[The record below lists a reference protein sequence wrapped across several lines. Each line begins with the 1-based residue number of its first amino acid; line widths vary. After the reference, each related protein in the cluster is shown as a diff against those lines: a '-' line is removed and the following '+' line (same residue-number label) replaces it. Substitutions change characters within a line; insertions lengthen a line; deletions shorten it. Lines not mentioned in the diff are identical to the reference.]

1 MNRSSQSKVNGG
13 LVGVVMGVSA
23 IAIALSVS
31 GKGIERAQ
39 SLGSKSA
46 TILAANEIID
56 GCSLGDDGQVIV
68 KTWNRALVASA
79 HKVIVNPETCT
90 LIQQHISMAQELSAA
105 EGMKLQASL
114 KEEIDSLA
122 IDM

>member
-1 MNRSSQSKVNGG
+1 MNRGSQSKVNGG

-23 IAIALSVS
+23 IAIALGVS

-46 TILAANEIID
+46 TIMAANEIID
-56 GCSLGDDGQVIV
+56 GCSLSEDGQVVV

-79 HKVIVNPETCT
+79 HKVVTNPETCT
-90 LIQQHISMAQELSAA
+90 LIQRHISMVQQLSATDSLA
-105 EGMKLQASL
+105 LQDTL
-114 KEEIDSLA
+114 KEEIDTLS